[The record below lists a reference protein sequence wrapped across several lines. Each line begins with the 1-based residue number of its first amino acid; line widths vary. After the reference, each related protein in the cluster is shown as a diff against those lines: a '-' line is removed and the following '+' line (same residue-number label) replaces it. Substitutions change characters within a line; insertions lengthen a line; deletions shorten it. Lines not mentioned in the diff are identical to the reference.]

1 MGIQR
6 RLALCSSLKKHKMIC
21 KILADTL
28 YAPHLNCIHPPAA
41 RAVTTRHAR
50 ITWCG
55 HPLTNL
61 PHLTWDQL

>member
-1 MGIQR
+1 
-6 RLALCSSLKKHKMIC
+6 MIC